1 MSLFTFTASAT
12 HTATTNETINN
23 TVIINFLSLI
33 FNLLSC
39 LSFDDAKVRL
49 FSHTAKHFCIFLQ
62 KNQHSF
68 DINQAF
74 VCEHTEIRA
83 FFIPPQ

>member
-49 FSHTAKHFCIFLQ
+49 FANTDNILIRKSK
-62 KNQHSF
+62 KKWHSLTRVKF
-68 DINQAF
+68 YS
-74 VCEHTEIRA
+74 EMH
-83 FFIPPQ
+83 P

>member
-49 FSHTAKHFCIFLQ
+49 FANTDNILISRIFELRS
-62 KNQHSF
+62 KIGGIS
-68 DINQAF
+68 
-74 VCEHTEIRA
+74 EISK
-83 FFIPPQ
+83 

>member
-1 MSLFTFTASAT
+1 MSLFTFTASAI

-49 FSHTAKHFCIFLQ
+49 FANTGNIFEQKKEEKRDFFDVYQVIIAKNI
-62 KNQHSF
+62 
-68 DINQAF
+68 
-74 VCEHTEIRA
+74 
-83 FFIPPQ
+83 

>member
-49 FSHTAKHFCIFLQ
+49 FANTDNILRQ
-62 KNQHSF
+62 K
-68 DINQAF
+68 
-74 VCEHTEIRA
+74 R
-83 FFIPPQ
+83 

>member
-49 FSHTAKHFCIFLQ
+49 FANTDNVFEQKKEEKRDFFDVYQVIIAKNI
-62 KNQHSF
+62 
-68 DINQAF
+68 
-74 VCEHTEIRA
+74 
-83 FFIPPQ
+83 

>member
-49 FSHTAKHFCIFLQ
+49 FANTDNVL
-62 KNQHSF
+62 
-68 DINQAF
+68 
-74 VCEHTEIRA
+74 
-83 FFIPPQ
+83 

>member
-49 FSHTAKHFCIFLQ
+49 FAYTDNILIQKRHKKYHFIDTCQVLFLPGNVFEGFLQ
-62 KNQHSF
+62 
-68 DINQAF
+68 
-74 VCEHTEIRA
+74 
-83 FFIPPQ
+83 